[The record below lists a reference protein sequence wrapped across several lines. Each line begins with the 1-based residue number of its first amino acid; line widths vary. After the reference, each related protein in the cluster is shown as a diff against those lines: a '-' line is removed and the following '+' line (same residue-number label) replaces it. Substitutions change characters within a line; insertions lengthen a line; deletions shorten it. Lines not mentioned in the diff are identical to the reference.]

1 MYIRNPLQPWSYVDR
16 ILPID
21 ELLRVVKM
29 WTAELTVCCRNEV
42 VYVSGQSPLFLDF
55 FFKKKNW
62 DPSYS

>member
-55 FFKKKNW
+55 FF
-62 DPSYS
+62 